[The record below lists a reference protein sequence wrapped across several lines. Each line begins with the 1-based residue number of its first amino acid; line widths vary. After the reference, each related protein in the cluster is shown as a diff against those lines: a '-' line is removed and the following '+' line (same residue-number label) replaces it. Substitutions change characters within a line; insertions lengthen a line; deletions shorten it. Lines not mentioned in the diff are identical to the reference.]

1 MPLGG
6 NLVRKHTSWVVAAV
20 ALLGMNSLAAAQS
33 LRIATEGAYPPFN
46 YVDAKGE
53 LAGFDVDIAKA
64 LCADMK
70 VQCTYVAV
78 PWAEIINGLRASN
91 YDVIVASMAFSEE
104 RAELV
109 DFSEPYYR
117 SYSAFIAD
125 ASKYAETTPAA
136 LKGLRIAT
144 NEGTIQAEFLTE
156 YYPDSDILLTVD
168 QPAAYKLLAS
178 GQADLMMGDA
188 IEQLSFLES
197 PEGASFSYI
206 GDPVTGDYVQTSA
219 RIAVRKGETALTEA
233 INQSLKNIQLDGTY
247 DRLNAAYFPFS
258 IN

>member
-1 MPLGG
+1 MLAMG
-6 NLVRKHTSWVVAAV
+6 SAA
-20 ALLGMNSLAAAQS
+20 MAQP

-70 VQCTYVAV
+70 ADCSFVAV
-78 PWAEIINGLRASN
+78 PWAQIIDGLRTN
-91 YDVIVASMAFSEE
+91 DYDVIVASMAYSDE
-104 RAELV
+104 RAKLV
-109 DFSEPYYR
+109 DFTEPYYR

-125 ASKYAETTPAA
+125 ATKYVETTPQA
-136 LKGLRIAT
+136 LSGLRIAT
-144 NEGTIQAEFLTE
+144 NEGTIQAEFLTK
-156 YYPDSDILLTVD
+156 YYPDSEILLTVD

-178 GQADLMMGDA
+178 GSADLMMGDA

-197 PEGASFSYI
+197 PEGAGFAYI

-219 RIAVRKGETALTEA
+219 RIAVRKGETDLTAA